1 MAGVKIEARGLIPLF
16 LNREGPAPVCAPG
29 VVPFRGSGNAKAADA
44 RTLVKLAHLAQRPP
58 PRLSLALA
66 RHLHSVCTG
75 RGLRAFRALQF

>member
-66 RHLHSVCTG
+66 RYLHSVCKG